1 MAIHATSADALL
13 SYSLATSPTDP
24 LNASTDK
31 DPVIGR
37 LDITVG
43 RNMTTPAYCRKIIVK
58 IPIGAGAVE
67 LTTVNTDDIKQ
78 SVTGGTGNDQGGG
91 WSVSAA
97 AEGNKRVF
105 TFIPTRGVGHFDGTW
120 ALTLTI
126 SQIPINKVVGKP
138 VIEVIEETSPTN
150 GNFTPKEPVRITVD
164 KAPPGFLFRNLR
176 PSKIMVENGEKVTL
190 TWEIQNGTCVMY
202 WDDKSDPNVNSEPK
216 WTSPALHNTT
226 GFMLQATSAED
237 ASFVHTLTTAVTV
250 AKPDLDTGHLNVYG
264 KARAHDGLEVRGTL
278 YSFGPLVVEG
288 KTHAIGE
295 LWANGIT
302 IGTKLGKGHLDIHGN
317 TTAHD
322 GLEIEG
328 KTYARDEL
336 QAKGITI
343 GTDLSKGHLD
353 IHGNTTA
360 HDGLSIKGAANIMG
374 GDLIHRLTVTM
385 KEAKTFRFSTDG
397 MIFGNADGGHALE
410 FTIQRSSGSCTL
422 NIARSSNFCFPVPR
436 DAAVVAKTVPMG
448 GSGPYPSTTFF
459 FVPFGSGGPI

>member
-43 RNMTTPAYCRKIIVK
+43 RNMTTAAYCRKIIVK
-58 IPIGAGAVE
+58 IPIGAGAAH
-67 LTTVNTDDIKQ
+67 LTTVNTNDIKQ
-78 SVTGGTGNDQGGG
+78 SVTGGSDPGHGNG
-91 WSVSAA
+91 WTATAA
-97 AEGNKRVF
+97 AEGDKRVF
-105 TFIPTRGVGHFDGTW
+105 TFTPGRAPEFTGQW
-120 ALTLTI
+120 AVTLVI

-264 KARAHDGLEVRGTL
+264 NATAHNGLVVRGDL
-278 YSFGPLVVEG
+278 VARDILVVEG
-288 KTHAIGE
+288 KTYT
-295 LWANGIT
+295 L
-302 IGTKLGKGHLDIHGN
+302 
-317 TTAHD
+317 
-322 GLEIEG
+322 
-328 KTYARDEL
+328 DEL

-343 GTDLSKGHLD
+343 GTDLGKGHLD

-360 HDGLSIKGAANIMG
+360 HDGLSIKGAANIMD

-422 NIARSSNFCFPVPR
+422 NIARSSNFCFPAPR